1 MGLFICRSIVE
12 AHGGHLWA
20 TSGETGGAVFNL
32 VLPVGQ
38 PAAEE
43 AVPT

>member
-20 TSGETGGAVFNL
+20 SAEPGGAAFNL

-38 PAAEE
+38 PAADEVV
-43 AVPT
+43 A